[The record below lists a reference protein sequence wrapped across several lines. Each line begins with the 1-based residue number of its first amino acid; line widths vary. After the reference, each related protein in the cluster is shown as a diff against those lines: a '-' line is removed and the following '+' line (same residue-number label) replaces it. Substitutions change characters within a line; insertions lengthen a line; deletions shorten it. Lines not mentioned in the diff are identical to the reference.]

1 MTMFKETIQALLET
15 ALQCETSA
23 QGTRGARQALVDGGY
38 WMREHE
44 VTATLVSR
52 TCFINYA
59 ACEAKVIALCGAHD
73 ADGSPSDL
81 LDRRQ
86 AKGE

>member
-38 WMREHE
+38 WMRQHE
-44 VTATLVSR
+44 ATTKLTAHV
-52 TCFINYA
+52 CFDRYA

>member
-23 QGTRGARQALVDGGY
+23 QGTRGARQALTDGVY
-38 WMREHE
+38 WIREHE
-44 VTATLVSR
+44 VTAKLVSR
-52 TCFINYA
+52 ACFNNYA

>member
-1 MTMFKETIQALLET
+1 MTMFKETIQALLE
-15 ALQCETSA
+15 AGLQCEASA
-23 QGTRGARQALVDGGY
+23 QGTRGARQALINGSY

-44 VTATLVSR
+44 VTAKLVSR
-52 TCFINYA
+52 ACFNNYA
-59 ACEAKVIALCGAHD
+59 TCEAKVIALCGAHD

-86 AKGE
+86 VK

>member
-52 TCFINYA
+52 TCFVN
-59 ACEAKVIALCGAHD
+59 
-73 ADGSPSDL
+73 
-81 LDRRQ
+81 
-86 AKGE
+86 